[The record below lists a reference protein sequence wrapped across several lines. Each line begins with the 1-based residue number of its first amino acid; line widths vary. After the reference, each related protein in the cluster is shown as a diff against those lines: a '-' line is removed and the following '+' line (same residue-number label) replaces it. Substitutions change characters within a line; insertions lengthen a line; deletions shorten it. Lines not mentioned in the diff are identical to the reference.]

1 VGYEGCSE
9 LSVVRWDMNRS
20 PVCAIRA
27 SKTWYCEVRYPPE
40 RGVHGNP
47 DIVLT
52 DRTVRP
58 TWSTPG
64 QPMEAV
70 WSASSLPA
78 TSFRDPGAP
87 QPPAA
92 TIGVHVEEEDPAS
105 LIVVDPVPVA
115 HPRAPAPYRLAV
127 WRLPVDAEPQL
138 VVPNDEAAID
148 DTFYIVSYP
157 VGAPAYRVALID
169 PLDRWSEAVEI
180 GL

>member
-1 VGYEGCSE
+1 MGYSRLE
-9 LSVVRWDMNRS
+9 
-20 PVCAIRA
+20 
-27 SKTWYCEVRYPPE
+27 TWYCEVRYPPE
-40 RGVHGNP
+40 PGVHGNP

-58 TWSTPG
+58 TWSPPG

-70 WSASSLPA
+70 WSASWLPA

-105 LIVVDPVPVA
+105 LIVVDPAPVA
-115 HPRAPAPYRLAV
+115 HPRALAPYRLAV
-127 WRLPVDAEPQL
+127 WRLPADAEPKL
-138 VVPNDEAAID
+138 VVPSDEAAID

-180 GL
+180 SL